1 MLSKNPKMK
10 LLLFFLVLFMQ
21 FGIVDGRPISSLD
34 ILRALEAN
42 KDAMEAGMEAT
53 TTLETTL
60 TPKMTSTTLTT
71 APTTTTISTTTLMAT
86 LSCDRGEK
94 PQGRIVPFLSSTT
107 PSVTQ
112 ALFYER
118 TLVDEAL
125 YQVEVKCSLDWAR
138 CSNLVAEFYSAVD
151 HQART
156 GGVASP
162 TLNNFL
168 GSLWGWL
175 LIVFGV
181 FILVAVGLAW
191 VTRRLSNSEV
201 ISILVDVLR
210 MVTSFA
216 ASPLMWLLGRRGSVT
231 LAAADAP
238 SSVNWFHQICVA
250 VLGAVMS
257 SCSRSAPSTE
267 VEPSPVVVEI
277 ELDSLPV
284 SCISCV

>member
-1 MLSKNPKMK
+1 MK
-10 LLLFFLVLFMQ
+10 LLLFCLIFFMQ

-53 TTLETTL
+53 STLETTL
-60 TPKMTSTTLTT
+60 TPKMTSATLTT
-71 APTTTTISTTTLMAT
+71 APITNTIPTTTLTAT
-86 LSCDRGEK
+86 SSCDRGEK

-118 TLVDEAL
+118 ALVDEAL
-125 YQVEVKCSLDWAR
+125 YQVEVKCSLDWAQ
-138 CSNLVAEFYSAVD
+138 CSSLIAEFYSAVD
-151 HQART
+151 RQAHT

-162 TLNNFL
+162 TLVNFL

-175 LIVFGV
+175 LIIFGV

-191 VTRRLSNSEV
+191 VTRRLSNSDV

-210 MVTSFA
+210 MITGFA
-216 ASPLMWLLGRRGSVT
+216 SSPLMWLLGRHGNAN

-238 SSVNWFHQICVA
+238 SSVNWLHRMCTA
-250 VLGAVMS
+250 VLEAVMS
-257 SCSRSAPSTE
+257 RCSRHSPSAD
-267 VEPSPVVVEI
+267 VEPSPVVVEM
-277 ELDSLPV
+277 ELASLPV

>member
-1 MLSKNPKMK
+1 
-10 LLLFFLVLFMQ
+10 
-21 FGIVDGRPISSLD
+21 
-34 ILRALEAN
+34 
-42 KDAMEAGMEAT
+42 
-53 TTLETTL
+53 
-60 TPKMTSTTLTT
+60 STTLTT

-94 PQGRIVPFLSSTT
+94 PQGRIVPFLSSST
-107 PSVTQ
+107 PSV
-112 ALFYER
+112 AEARLYER
-118 TLVDEAL
+118 TLGGEAL
-125 YQVEVKCSLDWAR
+125 YQVEVKCPLDWAQ
-138 CSNLVAEFYSAVD
+138 CSSLVAEFYSAVD

-175 LIVFGV
+175 LIIFGV
-181 FILVAVGLAW
+181 FILVSVGLAW

-210 MVTSFA
+210 MISSFA
-216 ASPLMWLLGRRGSVT
+216 SSPLMWLLGRRSSVN

-238 SSVNWFHQICVA
+238 LSVNWLHRVCTA

-257 SCSRSAPSTE
+257 SCSRHSPSAD
-267 VEPSPVVVEI
+267 VKPSPVVVDM
-277 ELDSLPV
+277 ELASLPV
-284 SCISCV
+284 SCIFLCMNGGRDPSKLNRLLLFLFCA